1 MVKHII
7 IWSFKSEMTADEKL
21 SAAKKIKEGLE
32 GLQGKIHGLL
42 EIHVKTEMLGSS
54 SGDLLLDS
62 SFISEEALKNYQ
74 VNPEH
79 LKVAEFVRSVVSE
92 RKCAD
97 FIE

>member
-1 MVKHII
+1 MIKHII
-7 IWSFKSEMTADEKL
+7 IWNFKSEMTKEEKL

-54 SGDLLLDS
+54 NGDLLLDS